1 MCGRDRASGPWYRGQ
16 EERWDAFAHP
26 RSLRVPRSGA
36 ESEFGMP
43 RAERLDDA
51 AADQHEPGAEL
62 RQLDEIGQRKAF
74 VGMQETQCEI
84 ARIASKDGRIVIS
97 KSALGG
103 ARDLRPLDRPARHR
117 APQGRAVGPG
127 THRRAPREHKNT
139 EER

>member
-43 RAERLDDA
+43 RAERLDDV

-84 ARIASKDGRIVIS
+84 ARIASKVGRIVLSKRSEEHTSELQSLMRIS
-97 KSALGG
+97 Y
-103 ARDLRPLDRPARHR
+103 
-117 APQGRAVGPG
+117 AVFCWKKKK
-127 THRRAPREHKNT
+127 TRREYKQT
-139 EER
+139 KDIT